1 MMTESLAHGNAAFL
15 RRICRA
21 LCLPLLMLSLTT
33 AAAASLETQAPKAM
47 PTVHNAQLR
56 TLLAQSRNRPLIL
69 IFWASWCEPC
79 REEMP
84 SLQRLSDRWR
94 SRGLQVITI
103 AVADRPAA
111 ASDFLARTA
120 ERLPLVLDPDQ
131 RLAQDW
137 GVYMLPASLV
147 LDRQHRIIGSA
158 RGAIEWDTAPI
169 DQQLQ
174 SLLLQRK

>member
-1 MMTESLAHGNAAFL
+1 M
-15 RRICRA
+15 
-21 LCLPLLMLSLTT
+21 
-33 AAAASLETQAPKAM
+33 K
-47 PTVHNAQLR
+47 
-56 TLLAQSRNRPLIL
+56 LLAAIFVLLLTGHALAADLVAERPQRLPPLHDVQLAQVLARHKGSAVIVN
-69 IFWASWCEPC
+69 FWASWCEPC